1 MAYERQFYVDGN
13 VLIADQLNRSEEGL
27 FDAHEKIDKQSKD
40 IADLKENGA
49 GSGCEVYVGSDAPP
63 EKATIWIDPTG
74 EPTSTEEWEF
84 EMDDGTTEKK
94 TVVVVS

>member
-13 VLIADQLNRSEEGL
+13 VLIAEQLNRSEEGL
-27 FDAHEKIDKQSKD
+27 FDAHEKIDKQSEE
-40 IADLKENGA
+40 IGQLKENGV
-49 GSGCEVYVGSDAPP
+49 GSGGEFYVGSDTPP